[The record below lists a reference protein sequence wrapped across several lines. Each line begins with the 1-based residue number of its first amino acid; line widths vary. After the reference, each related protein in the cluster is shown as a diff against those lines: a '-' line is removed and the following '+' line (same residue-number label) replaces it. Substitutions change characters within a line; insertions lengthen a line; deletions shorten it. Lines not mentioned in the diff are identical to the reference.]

1 MPNAADHKLQEIGVQ
16 DDPSY
21 RRVLAFRLLAAL
33 ISAILFVVCLII
45 APGIRLAIPPLIS
58 MVYSLFAGSVLF
70 SDWASGNCICLR
82 GHCSAVEKSTFRRRT
97 VVIYVALEDRIVMIR
112 PAFPVPHIKVGNT
125 VAIYLSSQFPVYER
139 DEVQVIPR
147 YYALSVTPD
156 LSVVEGQNA

>member
-1 MPNAADHKLQEIGVQ
+1 MKLSSLREQFSSLP
-16 DDPSY
+16 DSL
-21 RRVLAFRLLAAL
+21 RRVLVFRLLAAL
-33 ISAILFVVCLII
+33 ISAILFLVCLGF

-82 GHCSAVEKSTFRRRT
+82 GTCSAIEKTLFRRRMAA
-97 VVIYVALEDRIVMIR
+97 IYVSLENRIIMLR
-112 PAFPVPHIKVGNT
+112 PSFPVPSVQVSDT
-125 VAIYLSSQFPVYER
+125 VAIYLSRHFPVYER
-139 DEVQVIPR
+139 DGVQVISR